1 MIDRAG
7 FTYTTSGYWSSTITG
22 RVGYALGPMWLLYG
36 KAGIAHADERDSV
49 MEQFGNLAGTG
60 NVTQTGRTAGTGV
73 EHAPL
78 LHWSF
83 RMEQRPWN

>member
-1 MIDRAG
+1 
-7 FTYTTSGYWSSTITG
+7 
-22 RVGYALGPMWLLYG
+22 MWLLYG